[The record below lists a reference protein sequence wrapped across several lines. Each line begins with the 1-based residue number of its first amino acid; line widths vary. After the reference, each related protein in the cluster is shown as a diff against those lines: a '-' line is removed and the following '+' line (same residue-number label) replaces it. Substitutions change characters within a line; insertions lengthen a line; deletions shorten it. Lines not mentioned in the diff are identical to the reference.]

1 MGSNPTSS
9 ADFLGFSVRLG
20 SMLLRPCLSKNTP
33 IRSRQLG
40 GFAKVV
46 LVLAGDAVGGP
57 FSAEVNEGECM
68 AKIVFFIHA

>member
-1 MGSNPTSS
+1 
-9 ADFLGFSVRLG
+9 
-20 SMLLRPCLSKNTP
+20 MLLRPCLSKNTP